1 MDKKR
6 TLIRVGAVLVVALAA
21 GQLVQTMNAGRS
33 TAEAPRPTD
42 VQTVSAGAQAAT
54 PVVNPAI
61 PAAASLAAPAVET
74 ETAVPEVAMP
84 EVVVTKPAAAPD
96 NATDAPI
103 PVALPETA
111 EPWSLDANT
120 ALPVPADDLA
130 AQPVDEAPAA
140 LPALPEQAL
149 LPDSAAPAGIAPETA
164 TLAEGACTTDMSLT
178 AGPQAMISVSI
189 FAPCHAGE
197 RVVLRHGGIAVAE
210 TLTDHG
216 ALQLDFPAL
225 DARGELSA
233 LFPDATVLRETV
245 AIPDATNRFA
255 VQWMGD
261 DAFQLHAF
269 ENGADYGQPGDVNAE
284 SPVSP
289 NGGYMVALG
298 NPTLDFPMMA
308 QVYTWPSDTSV
319 VVDVV
324 IEAAVTELTCGREL
338 LGEVV
343 QAKGSNRTV
352 NDLTLAMPDCDAV
365 GDILVLNN
373 PGQDVTLAAAN

>member
-1 MDKKR
+1 MDKKK
-6 TLIRVGAVLVVALAA
+6 TLIRVGAVLVVAFAA

-42 VQTVSAGAQAAT
+42 VQTVSAGATAAT
-54 PVVNPAI
+54 PAINPAI
-61 PAAASLAAPAVET
+61 PAAASLAVPAAET
-74 ETAVPEVAMP
+74 ETVLP
-84 EVVVTKPAAAPD
+84 EVVVTKPAAAPG
-96 NATDAPI
+96 NASDAPI
-103 PVALPETA
+103 PVALPKTA

-130 AQPVDEAPAA
+130 QQLVDEAPA
-140 LPALPEQAL
+140 ALPEQAL
-149 LPDSAAPAGIAPETA
+149 LPDSADLAGTTPEAA
-164 TLAEGACTTDMSLT
+164 TLAEGACTTDMSLA

-210 TLTDHG
+210 TLADDG

-225 DARGELSA
+225 DAGGELSA

-269 ENGADYGQPGDVNAE
+269 ENGADYGQAGDVNAE

-289 NGGYMVALG
+289 NGGYMVVLG

-308 QVYTWPSDTSV
+308 QVYTWPSDATV

-343 QAKGSNRTV
+343 QAKGLNRTV
-352 NDLTLAMPDCDAV
+352 TDLTLAMPDCDAV